1 LSLERIE
8 KQLTKYSI
16 RERNIA
22 GAISRRDDATTIDD
36 DEANYDDYLIIP
48 LIHTP
53 FLSYVYR
60 FDIFVIDVSS
70 YVRVVVVAVAAEIVQ
85 MLLLAVMA
93 MMTIMMMIGT
103 VTKRK
108 KSLS

>member
-1 LSLERIE
+1 MHELITLIKRTNEVFVIGTNE

-36 DEANYDDYLIIP
+36 DEANYDDSLIIP

-53 FLSYVYR
+53 FLAT
-60 FDIFVIDVSS
+60 FIDLIFS
-70 YVRVVVVAVAAEIVQ
+70 
-85 MLLLAVMA
+85 
-93 MMTIMMMIGT
+93 
-103 VTKRK
+103 
-108 KSLS
+108 